1 MPTVP
6 TTLSLPG
13 LSGIG
18 DNGAVGRMRA
28 QPKFDRLALWGFMV
42 SCAIL
47 AFAGCTGGTLT
58 GSQLRCNSNFG
69 LLDAKKV
76 SCTGSVQTVR
86 GSPSLSVI
94 EIGEQLDGA
103 FKLGTTITVGRGTAK
118 AYVTD
123 IDDQRVGGEVVPGEP
138 LRLVAVVYPEEGAG
152 TEDEETVDV
161 QLEVAEGK
169 EVRSLRYEA
178 TLVTRD

>member
-1 MPTVP
+1 M
-6 TTLSLPG
+6 TT
-13 LSGIG
+13 
-18 DNGAVGRMRA
+18 RA
-28 QPKFDRLALWGFMV
+28 KFAQLALWGFV
-42 SCAIL
+42 ANYATL
-47 AFAGCTGGTLT
+47 ALVGCTGGTLV
-58 GSQLRCNSNFG
+58 GSQHSSSSNFG

-76 SCTGSVQTVR
+76 SCTGSVQTMR

-94 EIGEQLDGA
+94 EIGEQLDGV
-103 FKLGTTITVGRGTAK
+103 FELETTIMVGRGTAK

-123 IDDQRVGGEVVPGEP
+123 IDDERVGGEVFPGEP

-169 EVRSLRYEA
+169 EVEDLRYEA

>member
-1 MPTVP
+1 M
-6 TTLSLPG
+6 
-13 LSGIG
+13 
-18 DNGAVGRMRA
+18 GRMRSR
-28 QPKFDRLALWGFMV
+28 PKFAQLALWV
-42 SCAIL
+42 L
-47 AFAGCTGGTLT
+47 VAGCATLALVGCTAGTLT
-58 GSQLRCNSNFG
+58 GGQHSCSSNFG

-76 SCTGSVQTVR
+76 SCTGSVRTVR

-103 FKLGTTITVGRGTAK
+103 FELETTIMVGRGTTK

-123 IDDQRVGGEVVPGEP
+123 IEDDRVGGEVSPGEP

-161 QLEVAEGK
+161 QLEVAEGE
-169 EVRSLRYEA
+169 EVGGLRYEA
-178 TLVTRD
+178 TLAARD